1 MKNLANLVSIGRMF
15 LSVSLVPLRDNIPVF
30 VLVYLACGASD
41 VLDGLIARKTRS
53 ESVMGARL
61 DSLADVLMFGAIL
74 WVLLLKY
81 GETLSRYLPL
91 VWVVVLVKLGNV
103 AIAMVKFRC
112 FVLGLHTWA
121 NKLTGLLAY
130 SAPLL
135 LLLFPSRGVVL
146 SVFTISILAALEEG
160 AIHLA
165 SGKPDLNR
173 KSLFLKP

>member
-41 VLDGLIARKTRS
+41 VLDGMIARKTGS

-61 DSLADVLMFGAIL
+61 DSLADVLMFGAVL

-81 GETLSRYLPL
+81 GETLSGYLPL
-91 VWVVVLVKLGNV
+91 VGVVVLLKLGNV

-112 FVLGLHTWA
+112 FVIGLHTWG
-121 NKLTGLLAY
+121 NKLTGLLVY

-135 LLLFPSRGVVL
+135 LLFFRSRGVILPIFIV
-146 SVFTISILAALEEG
+146 SVLAALEEG

-165 SGKPDLNR
+165 SGKLDLNR
-173 KSLFLKP
+173 KSLFLKQ